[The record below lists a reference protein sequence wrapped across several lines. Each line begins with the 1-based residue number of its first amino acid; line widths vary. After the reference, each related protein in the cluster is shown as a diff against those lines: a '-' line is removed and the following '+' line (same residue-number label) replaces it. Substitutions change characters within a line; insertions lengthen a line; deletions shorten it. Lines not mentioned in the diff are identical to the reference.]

1 MLLVFHTLQTRSWSD
16 YIFWAYLWNDKR
28 KDPVK
33 NQRQFFSLGLERTE
47 VLDED
52 RRRFAR
58 KKTIKPVYRLHNEE
72 TFCMLAGASGP
83 EHTSP
88 NEENTMGQK
97 LNSLSDLSVL

>member
-1 MLLVFHTLQTRSWSD
+1 M
-16 YIFWAYLWNDKR
+16 
-28 KDPVK
+28 K
-33 NQRQFFSLGLERTE
+33 NPRQFFSLGLERTE

-72 TFCMLAGASGP
+72 TFRMLAGTSGP

-88 NEENTMGQK
+88 NEENIQWGRNFTGP
-97 LNSLSDLSVL
+97 SDLSVL